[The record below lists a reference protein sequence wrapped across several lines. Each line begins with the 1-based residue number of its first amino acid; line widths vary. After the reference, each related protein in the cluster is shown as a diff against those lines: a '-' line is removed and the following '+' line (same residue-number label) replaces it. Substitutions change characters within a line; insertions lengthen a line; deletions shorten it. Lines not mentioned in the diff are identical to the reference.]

1 MAPRN
6 FFIFK
11 ADGSKVKFN
20 ANKILSTC
28 MRAGASR
35 NTAQRILKKVRSD
48 VYRDMGTSDIYKLV
62 LQAISEEKDA
72 MGLHQR
78 YQLKEA
84 IMRLGPSGFAFENYV
99 ADLLKYYD
107 LQVSGIRV
115 NVKGKCALHEIDL
128 IGMSN
133 SRQFMIECKHNSHR
147 GTFVGLKVALYT
159 HARFL
164 DTSPRF
170 SGELIFCNSKISENA
185 KKYANCIGQQV
196 FSWRYPSEKS
206 LEKVI
211 EQNKLYPITI
221 LNLSS
226 KELGIFSNIG
236 MMIAKDLLEYN
247 EIKLSKKT
255 GIHTKRIHNLQ
266 VLIKKI
272 LQ

>member
-1 MAPRN
+1 VVPRH

-35 NTAQRILKKVRSD
+35 KTAQRILKKVRSD
-48 VYRDMGTSDIYKLV
+48 VYHDMGTSDIYKLV

-84 IMRLGPSGFAFENYV
+84 IMRLGPSGFTFENYV

-115 NVKGKCALHEIDL
+115 QVKGKCALHEIDL

-147 GTFVGLKVALYT
+147 GTFVGLKVTLYT

-164 DTSPRF
+164 DASPRF
-170 SGELIFCNSKISENA
+170 SGEIIFCNT
-185 KKYANCIGQQV
+185 KKSANCIGQQV

-221 LNLSS
+221 LNLTS
-226 KELGIFSNIG
+226 KELDIFSGIG
-236 MMIAKDLLEYN
+236 MMIAKDLLEYD
-247 EIKLSKKT
+247 EVKLSKKT

-266 VLIKKI
+266 ALVKQI

>member
-35 NTAQRILKKVRSD
+35 NAAQRILKKVRSD

-128 IGMSN
+128 IGLSN
-133 SRQFMIECKHNSHR
+133 SRQFMIECKHNSHP
-147 GTFVGLKVALYT
+147 GTF
-159 HARFL
+159 F
-164 DTSPRF
+164 
-170 SGELIFCNSKISENA
+170 
-185 KKYANCIGQQV
+185 
-196 FSWRYPSEKS
+196 
-206 LEKVI
+206 
-211 EQNKLYPITI
+211 
-221 LNLSS
+221 
-226 KELGIFSNIG
+226 
-236 MMIAKDLLEYN
+236 
-247 EIKLSKKT
+247 
-255 GIHTKRIHNLQ
+255 
-266 VLIKKI
+266 
-272 LQ
+272 